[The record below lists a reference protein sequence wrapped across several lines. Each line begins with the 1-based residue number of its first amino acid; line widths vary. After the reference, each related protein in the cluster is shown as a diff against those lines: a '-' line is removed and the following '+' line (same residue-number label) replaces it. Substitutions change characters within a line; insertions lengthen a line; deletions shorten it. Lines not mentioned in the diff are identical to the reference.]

1 MKKQYFLNLTF
12 ALSLAATASFA
23 AISVA
28 QAQLVGNVELK
39 NVAEIEI
46 ETKDAAGKVTRKRTP
61 ADKAVPGT
69 TIIYTTTVKNIGNKP
84 VGDIVINNP
93 VPQHTTLV
101 AGSAFGANADITYSI
116 DGKTFATPDKLK
128 VKGKDGTEVA
138 ATASDY
144 NHIRWAMKGN
154 LAVGKS
160 GEVGFRA
167 VIK

>member
-12 ALSLAATASFA
+12 ALSLVATSLVAA
-23 AISVA
+23 SVVHA
-28 QAQLVGNVELK
+28 QQVGNVELK
-39 NVAEIEI
+39 NIAEIEV
-46 ETKDAAGKVTRKRTP
+46 ETKDVTGKITRKRTP

-101 AGSAFGANADITYSI
+101 AGSVFGANTDITYSV

-128 VKGKDGTEVA
+128 VKGKDGKEVS

-144 NHIRWAMKGN
+144 SHIRWTMRGN
-154 LAVGKS
+154 LVVGKT

-167 VIK
+167 TVK